1 MVGRGCR
8 SLLLGFPTFLQSGP
22 FCPLRLY
29 GFFSSVLSRKVYRLL
44 RKVLVLTV
52 RYGMV
57 VGILRTLI
65 DVPKAALHTFF
76 KVGSKVCPRAGTP
89 AHVSFVKVVVASEV
103 KQVLASCSCRDRTG
117 EGLRG
122 NRVLRDRLFFPLL

>member
-1 MVGRGCR
+1 
-8 SLLLGFPTFLQSGP
+8 
-22 FCPLRLY
+22 
-29 GFFSSVLSRKVYRLL
+29 
-44 RKVLVLTV
+44 
-52 RYGMV
+52 MV

-76 KVGSKVCPRAGTP
+76 KVGSKVCPRVGTP

-103 KQVLASCSCRDRTG
+103 KQVLASCSRRDRTG

-122 NRVLRDRLFFPLL
+122 NRVLRDRSFFSITLKNTTGRIHFELDKSSAKRKPSGYYSDSAVIVFYF